1 MKKILYTILVL
12 VILLVS
18 CSEQPRRG
26 VDLSTLNNAVKI
38 EVKAFESTGTRTV
51 TIFQKASEI
60 ESICHL
66 LEKENLKVDSNR
78 FDMSP
83 PNNSAHF
90 RNSDGKTIFIVWFGN
105 NWIGSQNESKSQ
117 GTEYW
122 ELDDS
127 KMNYMRSLFKLKE
140 L

>member
-1 MKKILYTILVL
+1 
-12 VILLVS
+12 
-18 CSEQPRRG
+18 
-26 VDLSTLNNAVKI
+26 
-38 EVKAFESTGTRTV
+38 
-51 TIFQKASEI
+51 
-60 ESICHL
+60 
-66 LEKENLKVDSNR
+66 
-78 FDMSP
+78 MSP